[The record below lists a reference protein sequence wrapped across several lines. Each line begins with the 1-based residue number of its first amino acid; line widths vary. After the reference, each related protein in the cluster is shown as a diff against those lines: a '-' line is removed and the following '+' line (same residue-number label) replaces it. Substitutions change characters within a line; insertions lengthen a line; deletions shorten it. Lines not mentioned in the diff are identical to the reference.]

1 MRRPQNRD
9 SEGHSAAAQEAEG
22 NEERKVLS
30 AVKSILTR
38 REFYLLWIARFGVL
52 LLSQAIS
59 GFYKGHASGLL
70 FQNNL

>member
-1 MRRPQNRD
+1 M
-9 SEGHSAAAQEAEG
+9 AQEAG
-22 NEERKVLS
+22 NEDRGNDDVLS